1 MGTSGVSAPSHPF
14 MKHRPE
20 RAQGNQSATENEF
33 LKHGE
38 AARELYLP
46 GRVSMIEVLGC
57 LLLLSAVK
65 VSLAT
70 VGFRKT
76 LRVLEAMTRLESPKR
91 AVDSDLVDH
100 ITQAVT
106 MAGALYPG
114 RALCLQQA
122 IALYGRLRWWGLPV
136 GIRFG
141 VQPHPFEAHAWV
153 EHLGSPIHEDREK
166 LKRFACLPELPR

>member
-1 MGTSGVSAPSHPF
+1 MPTSGVSAPSRASL
-14 MKHRPE
+14 KHRPE
-20 RAQGNQSATENEF
+20 LESGKQTATENGRF
-33 LKHGE
+33 QHDE
-38 AARELYLP
+38 AARELYMP
-46 GRVSMIEVLGC
+46 GRVPVVEVLGC

-76 LRVLEAMTRLESPKR
+76 IRVVEAMTQLKSHKQ
-91 AVDSDLVDH
+91 AVDSDIIDH
-100 ITQAVT
+100 ISQAVT

-122 IALYGRLRWWGLPV
+122 IALYGRLRWWGLHV
-136 GIRFG
+136 TIRLG
-141 VQPHPFEAHAWV
+141 VQPHPFDAHAWV

-166 LKRFACLPELPR
+166 LKRFALLPELPR